1 MKSYSK
7 GKEFE
12 EIIEKVYKLIA
23 KNERKNV
30 KIEKNVL
37 MIGKNNTKNEIDILL
52 SYESFGTIYRVAI
65 ECKNW
70 KKTIDVKELRNFAFK
85 LELIENINGI
95 FISAN
100 SDFQIGAKKVT
111 EYKQIKLIKFN
122 ELNKIIDGLDSEY
135 LIPTSKTIGDP
146 FWMFMDKNGYNTI
159 KQNYFLKEGILLFE
173 SKYFAKQFQKTYL
186 NNRGKKIELVGV
198 SQDHLK
204 EIMYLKKK
212 KNIKVRMFNTYFYI
226 LNEQCNCFFDLSIE
240 DLQMYVR

>member
-85 LELIENINGI
+85 LELI
-95 FISAN
+95 
-100 SDFQIGAKKVT
+100 
-111 EYKQIKLIKFN
+111 
-122 ELNKIIDGLDSEY
+122 
-135 LIPTSKTIGDP
+135 
-146 FWMFMDKNGYNTI
+146 
-159 KQNYFLKEGILLFE
+159 
-173 SKYFAKQFQKTYL
+173 
-186 NNRGKKIELVGV
+186 
-198 SQDHLK
+198 
-204 EIMYLKKK
+204 
-212 KNIKVRMFNTYFYI
+212 
-226 LNEQCNCFFDLSIE
+226 
-240 DLQMYVR
+240 

>member
-1 MKSYSK
+1 MKKPNSSYV
-7 GKEFE
+7 GDIIQHYNGNYPAWTLI
-12 EIIEKVYKLIA
+12 EIV
-23 KNERKNV
+23 
-30 KIEKNVL
+30 
-37 MIGKNNTKNEIDILL
+37 
-52 SYESFGTIYRVAI
+52 SFGDYLRFYKFCANRWND
-65 ECKNW
+65 KDLLNDFYLM
-70 KKTIDVKELRNFAFK
+70 KDVKELRNFAFK

-186 NNRGKKIELVGV
+186 NNRGKNIELVGV

>member
-122 ELNKIIDGLDSEY
+122 
-135 LIPTSKTIGDP
+135 
-146 FWMFMDKNGYNTI
+146 
-159 KQNYFLKEGILLFE
+159 
-173 SKYFAKQFQKTYL
+173 
-186 NNRGKKIELVGV
+186 
-198 SQDHLK
+198 
-204 EIMYLKKK
+204 
-212 KNIKVRMFNTYFYI
+212 
-226 LNEQCNCFFDLSIE
+226 
-240 DLQMYVR
+240 